1 VSAESDDPRWIQWL
15 GHKLGDVAARGV
27 RRPLTSLAIV
37 VVLTACA
44 TFAARGLRLDADLTE
59 LLPRSFQS
67 VQDLDLLRDRFGG
80 IGYVVVVA
88 QGGEPEALR
97 RFADDMAP
105 KLEALEG
112 IRFVE
117 YKRAVGF
124 FRDRALYY
132 LETEDLREIA
142 RRVKERERWERR
154 QKNPMLLKL
163 DDEPAPSLDFADIE
177 EKYAGSSSQRLTG
190 DGEVYYLDAKER
202 MVILLLK
209 PAGVSTDLA
218 YTKTLTDRVER
229 FLAAQDLSR
238 YGPGV
243 TTALTGTYKKRIDQQ
258 AQISRDLGISSA
270 IAGALMLLYLLV
282 HFRRVAGVG
291 FVLLPVTVGLTWTYA
306 FVALAYGS
314 VNILTAFLGAIL
326 GGLGTEHGIHL
337 LGRYVALRGEGESAE
352 EATRQAFAHT
362 GVSAVVSS
370 LVASLTFASLAIS
383 EFRAFREFGVIA
395 AVGMVVVLFAYLG
408 VFPGLVGLLDRVG
421 WRPPPAGAVVGTR
434 SEFALR
440 LPRIARPVAIATG
453 LVVVLFATQIPRLSF
468 DYDFAS
474 LEDSSLPSFVLDLK
488 TNKLLGY
495 SQTPTII
502 LTDSAADEAPLVSQ
516 VKENRA
522 RLGTASTV
530 DFAAALGDLVPPD
543 QAEKQALLASMGRT
557 LERVDPEKLE
567 PELRERFDQLL
578 RATKAEPFGRDDI
591 PASVR
596 RQFEGVAGEQDG
608 LVLVFPRVSMSDGNA
623 VAAFAREVRSLTLS
637 GGRTLHA
644 AGEAMILADIIA
656 MVMRESGPV
665 LAAAIGLVLLALWL
679 TLGSLRQAVI
689 CISPTVVSVVALVG
703 LMGAVGIRFN
713 FLNIVAVP
721 VLIGTTVDAG
731 VHLLSRLHDTHGARF
746 GPVLA
751 ETSRAIVGGL
761 ITSAV
766 GFAALTM
773 ADHPGLLSL
782 GLVTI
787 LGFSLNLVIM
797 IVGFPAVLLLVN
809 EARVVPEAKPA
820 PGASPPDRPG
830 APS

>member
-1 VSAESDDPRWIQWL
+1 MEDPRWIRWL
-15 GHKLGDVAARGV
+15 ARRLGDLAARGV
-27 RRPLTSLAIV
+27 RRPVTALAV
-37 VVLTACA
+37 VAVLSGLA
-44 TFAARGLRLDADLTE
+44 TYAARDLRLDADLTQ
-59 LLPRSFQS
+59 LLPKSFQS

-105 KLEALEG
+105 QLEQLEG

-117 YKRAVGF
+117 YKRAIDF
-124 FRDRALYY
+124 FQDRALYY
-132 LETEDLREIA
+132 LQTDDLREIA
-142 RRVKERERWERR
+142 RRIKERERWERR
-154 QKNPMLLKL
+154 QKNPMFLKL
-163 DDEPAPSLDFADIE
+163 DEEPAPPLDFTDIE
-177 EKYAGSSSQRLTG
+177 EKYSGSSSQRLQG
-190 DGEVYYLDAKER
+190 DGETYYLDRASK

-209 PAGVSTDLA
+209 PGGISADLA
-218 YTKTLTDRVER
+218 YTKRLTDRIEA
-229 FLAAQDLSR
+229 FLAKQDLSR
-238 YGPGV
+238 YGPHV

-258 AQISRDLGISSA
+258 AQISRDLKVSSA
-270 IAGALMLLYLLV
+270 IAGVMMLLYLLL
-282 HFRRVAGVG
+282 HFRRLAGIG

-306 FVALAYGS
+306 FVALVYGS

-337 LGRYVALRGEGESAE
+337 LGRYIALREEGKDAV
-352 EATRQAFAHT
+352 EATREAFAHT

-370 LVASLTFASLAIS
+370 LVAALTFAALAIS

-395 AVGMVVVLFAYLG
+395 AVGMIVVLFAYLG
-408 VFPGLVGLLDRVG
+408 VFPGLVGLLDRFG
-421 WRPPPAGAVVGTR
+421 WKPPAAGAVTGKGSSIAHT
-434 SEFALR
+434 
-440 LPRIARPVAIATG
+440 LPRIARPLAWAVALGVTV
-453 LVVVLFATQIPRLSF
+453 LVTQVPRLAF
-468 DYDFAS
+468 DYNFAS

-502 LTDSAADEAPLVSQ
+502 LTDSAEDEAPLVQ
-516 VKENRA
+516 QIQANRA
-522 RLGTASTV
+522 RLAEKSTV
-530 DFAAALGDLVPPD
+530 DFAAALGDLVPPE
-543 QAEKQALLASMGRT
+543 QEEKREILASMSRT
-557 LERVDPEKLE
+557 LDRVDRAELE
-567 PELRERFDQLL
+567 PAQQEGFDALL
-578 RATKAEPFGRDDI
+578 RAVKSEPFTRDDI

-608 LVLVFPRVSMSDGNA
+608 LVLIFPRVSMSDGTA
-623 VAAFAREVRSLTLS
+623 VEAFASEVRSLELS
-637 GGRTLHA
+637 GGRTVHA

-665 LAAAIGLVLLALWL
+665 LMAAIGLVLLALWL
-679 TLGSLRQAVI
+679 TLGSLRQALL
-689 CISPTVVSVVALVG
+689 CISPTVVSVLALVG
-703 LMGAVGIRFN
+703 LMGAVGMRFN
-713 FLNIVAVP
+713 FLNIVAIP

-731 VHLLSRLHDTHGARF
+731 VHLMSRLHDTHGEHF

-782 GLVTI
+782 GVVTI
-787 LGFSLNLVIM
+787 LGFSVNLIVM
-797 IVGFPAVLLLVN
+797 ILGFPAVLLLIK
-809 EARVVPEAKPA
+809 EARPDPETQDVPGEPQQ
-820 PGASPPDRPG
+820 RPG
-830 APS
+830 ESP